1 MRKTRAAGR
10 NQSRQ
15 ILLARCFMRDA
26 WGWPQ
31 DTLPRAM
38 RESQSYASGIFLSR
52 DRAPRESSIM
62 FTRIICCVALL
73 GSVNAMATEEA
84 KPAASP
90 LPQASG
96 TPMEFDSFIVV
107 LLVRP
112 PNAPERPKAELDQL
126 GEGHMATIRRLADEG
141 KLLKAGPFEDFSGRN
156 VRGMFILKTDSVDQ
170 AREWVATDPVKA
182 GRLAP
187 EFLKWYVQKG
197 SLKRLLLL
205 LIMIVLLIL
214 S

>member
-1 MRKTRAAGR
+1 M
-10 NQSRQ
+10 
-15 ILLARCFMRDA
+15 LLRLF
-26 WGWPQ
+26 
-31 DTLPRAM
+31 
-38 RESQSYASGIFLSR
+38 
-52 DRAPRESSIM
+52 
-62 FTRIICCVALL
+62 CCLALL
-73 GSVNAMATEEA
+73 GFVSNVAAADAT
-84 KPAASP
+84 PAAPPS
-90 LPQASG
+90 PQASG

-170 AREWVATDPVKA
+170 AREWVATDPLVKA

-187 EFLKWYVQKG
+187 EFLKWFVLKG
-197 SLKRLLLL
+197 SLK
-205 LIMIVLLIL
+205 
-214 S
+214 